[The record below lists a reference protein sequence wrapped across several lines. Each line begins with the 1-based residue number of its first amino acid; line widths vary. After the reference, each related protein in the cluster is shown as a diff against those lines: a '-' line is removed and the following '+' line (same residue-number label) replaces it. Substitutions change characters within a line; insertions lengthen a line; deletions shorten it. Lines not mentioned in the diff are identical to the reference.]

1 MKMILLSGESHKKKK
16 NLDRFRRK
24 FHYLIEDSLLNYL
37 VSLFK
42 YDVKLH
48 NLRFFLAF
56 CKYFI
61 VITAIFDDCKRLNM
75 VEKNLM

>member
-42 YDVKLH
+42 YDIKLH
-48 NLRFFLAF
+48 NLRFFWLF
-56 CKYFI
+56 VSISLQKLQFLTI
-61 VITAIFDDCKRLNM
+61 VRGSTWLK
-75 VEKNLM
+75 KT